1 MSHPDALTYGWW
13 LAARASGLVALALVT
28 LSVGL
33 GLTMAGGVSKRPGLK
48 RTLVA
53 IHEHAAVIAFVA
65 ICVHA
70 LTLMADRWLKP
81 GLSGV
86 LVPFTMSYR
95 PFFTGLGVI
104 AAYLVVLL
112 GLSFYARRSIG
123 TRLWRRM
130 HRFTIVAYVLAVV
143 HTLGAGTDA
152 STPWLRG
159 AMLVTG
165 APILF
170 LFLRRVLPSSRPA
183 SPRAAAAPTRRVRRV
198 PQEVRQVPQEVTR

>member
-1 MSHPDALTYGWW
+1 M
-13 LAARASGLVALALVT
+13 
-28 LSVGL
+28 
-33 GLTMAGGVSKRPGLK
+33 
-48 RTLVA
+48 
-53 IHEHAAVIAFVA
+53 A
-65 ICVHA
+65 ICVHG

-104 AAYLVVLL
+104 AMYLVVLL
-112 GLSFYARRSIG
+112 GMSFYARRSIG

-130 HRFTIVAYVLAVV
+130 HRFTIVVYVLAVI

-159 AMLVTG
+159 
-165 APILF
+165 
-170 LFLRRVLPSSRPA
+170 RC
-183 SPRAAAAPTRRVRRV
+183 
-198 PQEVRQVPQEVTR
+198 

>member
-13 LAARASGLVALALVT
+13 LAARASGLVALGLVT
-28 LSVGL
+28 LSVGI
-33 GLTMAGGVSKRPGLK
+33 GLTMGGGMRRPALR

-65 ICVHA
+65 ICVHG

-95 PFFTGLGVI
+95 PLFTGLGVI

-112 GLSFYARRSIG
+112 GMSFYARRSIG

-152 STPWLRG
+152 SAPWLRG
-159 AMLVTG
+159 AMLITG

-170 LFLRRVLPSSRPA
+170 LFLRRVLPSSRED
-183 SPRAAAAPTRRVRRV
+183 AARTRVAR
-198 PQEVRQVPQEVTR
+198 VPQEVTR